1 MIFAETPIPDLLI
14 ISPEVH
20 YDSRGYFSE
29 TYNFNNFF
37 GAGLNIDFI
46 QDNESKSS
54 FGVLRGLHFQKPP
67 HEQTKLVRVIEGKI
81 LDVAVDLRKKSK
93 TFGSHFSIE
102 LSSENKKQL
111 LIPKG
116 FAHGF
121 IVLSESATISYK
133 VDDYYHPQHDSGL
146 LWSDESLKINWI
158 LNRKDIKVSVKDSN
172 LKTFNKIK
180 SPF

>member
-54 FGVLRGLHFQKPP
+54 FGVLRGLHFSKNPL
-67 HEQTKLVRVIEGKI
+67 TNKL
-81 LDVAVDLRKKSK
+81 
-93 TFGSHFSIE
+93 
-102 LSSENKKQL
+102 
-111 LIPKG
+111 
-116 FAHGF
+116 
-121 IVLSESATISYK
+121 
-133 VDDYYHPQHDSGL
+133 
-146 LWSDESLKINWI
+146 
-158 LNRKDIKVSVKDSN
+158 N
-172 LKTFNKIK
+172 L
-180 SPF
+180 